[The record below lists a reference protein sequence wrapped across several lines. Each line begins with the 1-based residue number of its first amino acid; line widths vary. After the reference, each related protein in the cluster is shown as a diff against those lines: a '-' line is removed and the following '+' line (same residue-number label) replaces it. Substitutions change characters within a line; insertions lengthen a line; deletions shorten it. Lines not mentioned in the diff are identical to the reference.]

1 MFGNILTGQNGDA
14 AEDALT
20 KALAALRSHMGM
32 EVAYISEVVEG
43 HVILRNVDAPGFE
56 HLVKVGNSY
65 ALDSSYCQH
74 VLDGRLPELIV
85 DTADNSI
92 AQSLPITHALPIR
105 ANMSVALRHPDG
117 EPFGMFCCLSPHPNK
132 SLNERD
138 LQVMRVFADMAAN
151 QISRSINVQR
161 QIDQKRSSV
170 ERVID
175 ANDYNFLYQ
184 PIWNFQSSR
193 PVGFEALCRFTAEPY
208 RTPDLWFHD
217 AAEVGCGS
225 RLEMA
230 AIEKALEAL
239 SVIPEDTFLSVN
251 ASPGTIISDKFQK
264 LFTDQPNHRLVVE
277 VTEHAL
283 VDDYAKLR
291 RAIDELRAKGI
302 RLAIDDAGSGYSSL
316 QHILHLNPDII
327 KLDMALTRSVDI
339 DPARRALASAL
350 IFFGHE
356 TGCVIVA
363 EGIETQ
369 AELDTLRVLGVPRGQ
384 GYFLGHPM
392 ALPDVQRLMEPSAR
406 MLK

>member
-1 MFGNILTGQNGDA
+1 
-14 AEDALT
+14 
-20 KALAALRSHMGM
+20 MGM
-32 EVAYISEVVEG
+32 EVAYISEVAEG
-43 HVILRNVDAPGFE
+43 RVILRHVDAPGFE
-56 HLVKVGNSY
+56 HLVQVGNSY
-65 ALDSSYCQH
+65 PLDSSYCQH
-74 VLDGRLPELIV
+74 VLDGRLPELIR
-85 DTADNSI
+85 DTADHPI
-92 AQSLPITHALPIR
+92 AQSLPITHVLPIR
-105 ANMSVALRHPDG
+105 ANMSVPLRHYDG

-161 QIDQKRSSV
+161 EIDQKRFSI
-170 ERVID
+170 EKIIHGD
-175 ANDYNFLYQ
+175 DYKFLYQ
-184 PIWNFQSSR
+184 PIWNFRSSR

-217 AAEVGCGS
+217 AAEVGCGA

-230 AIEKALEAL
+230 AIGKALNAL
-239 SVIPEDTFLSVN
+239 HALPEDTFLSIN
-251 ASPGTIISDKFQK
+251 ASPETIMSDAFQK
-264 LFTDQPNHRLVVE
+264 LFIDQPNHRLVVE

-283 VDDYAKLR
+283 VDDYTKLR

-302 RLAIDDAGSGYSSL
+302 RLAIDDAGAGYSSL

-384 GYFLGHPM
+384 GYFLGRPM
-392 ALPDVQRLMEPSAR
+392 ALPDVLRLTDSSSQ